1 MNYSF
6 HKGRNFR
13 LGPLHVSLITIPYSM
28 LCIVP
33 VPFPFLFL
41 SPFHNPTTQ
50 TKIWIWIY
58 LDHTYVTHTS
68 FHLFT
73 LAQPQNKKDNAWSNV
88 LVLNKPLHL
97 CQKKNVVG
105 WVVTVVIVDQLNHDV
120 KKKIYL
126 YLCLIKRQ

>member
-13 LGPLHVSLITIPYSM
+13 LGPLHVSLITIPHSM

-33 VPFPFLFL
+33 FPFPFLFL
-41 SPFHNPTTQ
+41 SSFHNPTTQ

-58 LDHTYVTHTS
+58 INHTYVTHTS

-73 LAQPQNKKDNAWSNV
+73 LAQPQNKKDNAWSNL

-97 CQKKNVVG
+97 CQKKNVIG
-105 WVVTVVIVDQLNHDV
+105 WGCHRRPICIVNYDM
-120 KKKIYL
+120 KKKNYL
-126 YLCLIKRQ
+126 YLCLVERQ